1 MTRFLVTGASG
12 LLGLNFSLH
21 ANKLHD
27 VIGTF
32 NKNILKNVP
41 FHTVAI
47 DFSQE
52 KLTISKIDEI
62 HPDVVIH
69 CAAMANLEECENNP
83 AMAQFINAEL
93 PGKLANYC
101 KKNDVKF
108 VHISTDAVFD
118 GKSGNYSEQDQ
129 PNPLSIY
136 ANTKLEGEKLVQIE
150 NGQAIIA
157 RVNFFGWSIT
167 GKRSLGE
174 FFYNNL
180 KEQNSINGFMDVM
193 FCPLYVSL
201 LTDLILEMVK
211 KQFSG
216 LYHVVS
222 SNSMS
227 KYNFGCEIANHFK
240 FDPSMIRPISVDKS
254 ELIAERSKNLT
265 LSTEK
270 LTHDLGKSLP
280 TIKQGIQSFFED
292 HQNGYAKSIRTF
304 RFETN

>member
-12 LLGLNFSLH
+12 LLGLNFSIH
-21 ANKLHD
+21 AAKLHE
-27 VIGTF
+27 VVGTF
-32 NKNILKNVP
+32 NQNKLKNVP
-41 FHTVAI
+41 FFTEAI

-52 KLTISKIDEI
+52 DHSISRIDEI

-83 AMAQFINAEL
+83 SQAQYINAEI

-118 GKSGNYSEQDQ
+118 GKNGNYSEQDQ

-136 ANTKLEGEKLVQIE
+136 AKSKLAGEYLVQEE
-150 NGQAIIA
+150 NEHAIIA

-180 KEQNSINGFMDVM
+180 KVQNPINGFIDVM

-201 LTDLILEMVK
+201 LTDLILDMVDR
-211 KQFSG
+211 QLSG

-227 KYNFGCEIANHFK
+227 KYDFGCEIAEKFE
-240 FDPSMIRPISVDKS
+240 FDPSVIHPISVDKS

-270 LTHDLGKSLP
+270 LTRDLDKSLP
-280 TIKQGIQSFFED
+280 TIKQGIHSFYED
-292 HQNGYAKSIRTF
+292 NQNGFAKKIRTF

>member
-1 MTRFLVTGASG
+1 MARFLVTGASG

-21 ANKLHD
+21 ANNLHD

-52 KLTISKIDEI
+52 KLTISKIDET

-101 KKNDVKF
+101 KKNDIKF

-129 PNPLSIY
+129 PNPLSTY
-136 ANTKLEGEKLVQIE
+136 ARTKLEGEQLVQEE
-150 NGQAIIA
+150 NEQAIIA
-157 RVNFFGWSIT
+157 RVNFFGWSLS

-180 KEQNSINGFMDVM
+180 REQNPVQGFVDVM
-193 FCPLYVSL
+193 FCPLYVSI
-201 LTDLILEMVK
+201 LTDLILDMVER
-211 KQFSG
+211 QLTG

-227 KYNFGCEIANHFK
+227 KYEFGCEIVDQFK
-240 FDPSMIRPISVDKS
+240 FDPSIIHPISVDKS

-280 TIKQGIQSFFED
+280 NIKQGISLFFED
-292 HQNGYAKSIRTF
+292 HQNGYAKKIKQLGF
-304 RFETN
+304 VTN

>member
-1 MTRFLVTGASG
+1 MTRFLVTDASG
-12 LLGLNFSLH
+12 LLGLNFSIH
-21 ANKLHD
+21 AAKLHE
-27 VIGTF
+27 VVGTF
-32 NKNILKNVP
+32 NQNKLKNVP
-41 FHTVAI
+41 FFTEAI

-52 KLTISKIDEI
+52 DHSISRIDEI

-83 AMAQFINAEL
+83 SQAQYINAEI

-118 GKSGNYSEQDQ
+118 GKNGNYSEQDQ

-136 ANTKLEGEKLVQIE
+136 AKSKLAGEYLVQEE
-150 NGQAIIA
+150 NEHAIIA

-180 KEQNSINGFMDVM
+180 KVQNPINGFIDVM

-201 LTDLILEMVK
+201 LTDLILDMVDR
-211 KQFSG
+211 QLSG

-227 KYNFGCEIANHFK
+227 KYDFGCEIAEKFE
-240 FDPSMIRPISVDKS
+240 FDPSVIHPISVDKS

-270 LTHDLGKSLP
+270 LTRDLDKPLP
-280 TIKQGIQSFFED
+280 TIKQGIHSFYED
-292 HQNGYAKSIRTF
+292 NQNGFAKKIRTF

>member
-1 MTRFLVTGASG
+1 MHTSKRHEV
-12 LLGLNFSLH
+12 
-21 ANKLHD
+21 
-27 VIGTF
+27 VGTF
-32 NKNILKNVP
+32 NQNKLKNVP
-41 FHTVAI
+41 FHTLAI
-47 DFSQE
+47 DLSREENIFSR
-52 KLTISKIDEI
+52 IDEI

-83 AMAQFINAEL
+83 SQAQYLNAEI
-93 PGKLANYC
+93 PGKLANHC
-101 KKNDVKF
+101 KKNDIKL

-118 GKSGNYSEQDQ
+118 GKNGNYSEQDS

-136 ANTKLEGEKLVQIE
+136 AKTKLEGEYLVKE
-150 NGQAIIA
+150 ANAHAIIT
-157 RVNFFGWSIT
+157 RVNFYGWSIS

-180 KEQNSINGFMDVM
+180 KVQNPINGFIDVM

-201 LTDLILEMVK
+201 LTDLLLDMVDR
-211 KQFSG
+211 QLSG

-227 KYNFGCEIANHFK
+227 KYDFGSEIANQFE
-240 FDPSMIRPISVDKS
+240 FDSSVINPISVDKS

-270 LTHDLGKSLP
+270 LSRDLGKSLP
-280 TIKQGIQSFFED
+280 TIKYGIQSFYKDF
-292 HQNGYAKSIRTF
+292 QNGFAKKIRTLSF
-304 RFETN
+304 DPN

>member
-21 ANKLHD
+21 TSKMHE
-27 VIGTF
+27 VVGTF
-32 NKNILKNVP
+32 NQNKLKNVP
-41 FHTVAI
+41 FHMLAFDLSRKNTS
-47 DFSQE
+47 FSRM
-52 KLTISKIDEI
+52 DEI
-62 HPDVVIH
+62 NPNVVIH

-83 AMAQFINAEL
+83 SQAQYLNAEI

-101 KKNDVKF
+101 KKNDIKL

-118 GKSGNYSEQDQ
+118 GKSGNYNEQDQ
-129 PNPLSIY
+129 PNPLSTY
-136 ANTKLEGEKLVQIE
+136 AKTKLEGEYLVNEE
-150 NGQAIIA
+150 NDHAIIA
-157 RVNFFGWSIT
+157 RVNFFGWSIS

-180 KEQNSINGFMDVM
+180 KAQNSINGFVDVM
-193 FCPLYVSL
+193 FCPLYVSI
-201 LTDLILEMVK
+201 LTDLILNMVE
-211 KQFSG
+211 KQLSG

-227 KYNFGCEIANHFK
+227 KYDFGCEIADQFK
-240 FDPSMIRPISVDKS
+240 FDSSVIHPISVDKS

-270 LTHDLGKSLP
+270 ITRDLGKTLP
-280 TIKQGIQSFFED
+280 RIKQGIRSFYED
-292 HQNGYAKSIRTF
+292 HQNGYAKKIRTLSF
-304 RFETN
+304 DPN

>member
-1 MTRFLVTGASG
+1 MARFLVTGASG

-21 ANKLHD
+21 ANNLHD

-52 KLTISKIDEI
+52 KLTISKIDET

-101 KKNDVKF
+101 KKNDIKF

-129 PNPLSIY
+129 PNPLSTY
-136 ANTKLEGEKLVQIE
+136 ARTKLEGEQLVQEE
-150 NGQAIIA
+150 NEQAIIA
-157 RVNFFGWSIT
+157 RVNFFGWSLS

-180 KEQNSINGFMDVM
+180 REQNPVQGFVDVM
-193 FCPLYVSL
+193 FCPLYVSI
-201 LTDLILEMVK
+201 LTDLILDMVER
-211 KQFSG
+211 QLTG

-227 KYNFGCEIANHFK
+227 KYEFGCEIADQFK
-240 FDPSMIRPISVDKS
+240 FDPSIIHPISVDKS

-280 TIKQGIQSFFED
+280 TSKQGISLFFED
-292 HQNGYAKSIRTF
+292 HQNGYAKKIKQLGF
-304 RFETN
+304 VTN